1 MRIKISEKFL
11 WNLYKLAK
19 KKDDIVDDIWS
30 SKWHGFKD
38 PLEIFFP
45 DIWGMRDYLWE
56 QYKRQNKDR
65 ARKRRFYRIVS
76 YLKNK
81 GYLDI
86 KDLENR
92 KAVIITPK
100 GIEGVLETELKFGN
114 KEKKK
119 DKKWQMIFFDIPEK
133 RRKDR
138 DRLREY
144 LRYLG
149 YKKLQQSIWV
159 CPYDVLK
166 ETRHIIKN
174 YRLDRFIRL
183 LLVEEVK
190 I

>member
-1 MRIKISEKFL
+1 MRIRVTEKFL
-11 WNLYKLAK
+11 WYLYRLAR
-19 KKDDIVDDIWS
+19 KKDDIMSELWS

-38 PLEIFFP
+38 PLEMIFP

-56 QYKRQNKDR
+56 QYKKQNRDK
-65 ARKRRFYRIVS
+65 ARKKRFYRMIN
-76 YLKNK
+76 YFKIK
-81 GYLDI
+81 GYLNV
-86 KDLENR
+86 KDLKNR

-100 GIEGVLETELKFGN
+100 GMERVLETELKFGK
-114 KEKKK
+114 KEKRR

-133 RRKDR
+133 RRRDR
-138 DRLREY
+138 DRLRKY

-159 CPYDVLK
+159 CPNNVLRA
-166 ETRHIIKN
+166 TQQIIKN
-174 YRLDRFIRL
+174 YKLDRFIRL